1 MKKFLFTTL
10 CVLLVAVMA
19 FALVACG
26 GEKEPEK
33 ATVNTGDPKTNVSIY
48 KAEKGDYPELKNQ
61 VSWDGINSV
70 PIKKAGMSIAEA
82 RQICADFFT
91 YAKTA
96 TWIPSENYGIW
107 SDATIHTDGS
117 NPDRHMDG
125 GVIYG
130 GLPYIS
136 WGTGSIYRLMDYIDE
151 TTGVVD
157 MKNAGNEPLVFG
169 NQCAN
174 GAYVGFCR
182 VINSADYGVTADMVH
197 SRGFLRIGDY
207 KYADYLTGYS
217 EGYNTTAI
225 IKEKENGEQVLFRSY
240 AQQDIADG
248 LVNWTTAGHVMMVV
262 SKPVVVYKESDP
274 TKIDGS
280 QSYLY
285 ITDQHVQFNP
295 YQHPD
300 GGDLAQIAN
309 YVNRKFTFQQ
319 LLDASYLPFTFAE
332 WTGADPIE
340 QTECGMTV
348 GSTTYAKGTI
358 AEDENRTFQNTAADV
373 PTTLSVDQLFK
384 VKVTSNYF
392 IMDLYAEVYNADG
405 VQVYKLANRPLHAG
419 NLDFQFA
426 KAGNTKEEW
435 GSLEN
440 LDLAN
445 YDYTVKIYMQLATGE
460 RPVLWEGKLTPAAAD

>member
-1 MKKFLFTTL
+1 MKKTL
-10 CVLLVAVMA
+10 LAVLAVLLMAAV
-19 FALVACG
+19 LVACG
-26 GEKEPEK
+26 EE
-33 ATVNTGDPKTNVSIY
+33 ASSVSANDPKTDVTIY
-48 KAEKGDYPELKNQ
+48 KAEGSDYPELKNQ
-61 VSWDGINSV
+61 VSWEGINSV
-70 PIKKAGMSIAEA
+70 KIKTSTMTVAEA
-82 RQICADFFT
+82 RQICADFFH

-117 NPDRHMDG
+117 DPDRHMDG

-136 WGTGSIYRLMDYIDE
+136 WGTGSIYRLMDYIDP

-174 GAYVGFCR
+174 GAYIGFSR

-197 SRGFLRIGDY
+197 SRGFLRIGPY

-225 IKEKENGEQVLFRSY
+225 IKEPENGAQVLFQSY
-240 AQQDIADG
+240 ALLDVADG

-262 SKPVVVYKESDP
+262 EKPVVVYKEGS
-274 TKIDGS
+274 TTEIDGTA
-280 QSYLY
+280 SYLY
-285 ITDQHVQFNP
+285 ITDQHVKFNP

-309 YVNRKFTFQQ
+309 YVDKKFTFQQ

-332 WTGADPIE
+332 WTGADKIE

-358 AEDENRTFQNTAADV
+358 TEDDKREFKNTVDAPA
-373 PTTLSVDQLFK
+373 TLSVEQLFK
-384 VKVTSNYF
+384 VKVSSNYF
-392 IMDLYAEVYNADG
+392 ILDLYASVYNADG
-405 VQVYKLANRPLHAG
+405 VEVYKLANRPLHAG
-419 NLDFQFA
+419 NTEFQFA

-435 GSLEN
+435 GTLDN

-445 YDYTVKIYMQLATGE
+445 YEYTVKIYMQLGTGE
-460 RPVLWEGKLTPAAAD
+460 RPVLWEGKLVE

>member
-1 MKKFLFTTL
+1 MKKTLFTAL
-10 CVLLVAVMA
+10 VLLLVATMA
-19 FALVACG
+19 VALVACG
-26 GEKEPEK
+26 QEEVKP
-33 ATVNTGDPKTNVSIY
+33 TVNPSDPKTNVSIY
-48 KAEKGDYPELKNQ
+48 KAEGFEKSTLKNQ
-61 VSWDGINSV
+61 VSWEGINSV
-70 PIKKAGMSIAEA
+70 PIKKADMPVDEA
-82 RQICADFFT
+82 RKICADFFK

-117 NPDRHMDG
+117 EPARHMDG
-125 GVIYG
+125 GVVYG

-174 GAYVGFCR
+174 GAYVGFSR

-197 SRGFLRIGDY
+197 SRGFLRIGPY

-225 IKEKENGEQVLFRSY
+225 IKEPENGAQVLFQSY
-240 AQQDIADG
+240 ALLKVADG

-262 SKPVVVYKESDP
+262 KEPVVVYKEGS
-274 TKIDGS
+274 TTEIDGAA
-280 QSYLY
+280 SYLY

-295 YQHPD
+295 YQHPN

-309 YVNRKFTFQQ
+309 YVDRKFTFQQ
-319 LLDASYLPFTFAE
+319 LLESSYLPFTFAE
-332 WTGADPIE
+332 WTGADKIE
-340 QTECGMTV
+340 QTECSMTV
-348 GSTTYAKGTI
+348 GNTVYAKGVVEEN
-358 AEDENRTFQNTAADV
+358 AERTFKNNASDV
-373 PTTLSVDQLFK
+373 PTSISTEQLFK
-384 VKVTSNYF
+384 LKVTSNYF

-419 NLDFQFA
+419 VTEFQFA

-435 GSLEN
+435 GSLDK
-440 LDLAN
+440 LDLEN
-445 YDYTVKIYMQLATGE
+445 YNYTIKIYAQLGTGE
-460 RPVLWEGKLTPAAAD
+460 RPVLWEGQLVA